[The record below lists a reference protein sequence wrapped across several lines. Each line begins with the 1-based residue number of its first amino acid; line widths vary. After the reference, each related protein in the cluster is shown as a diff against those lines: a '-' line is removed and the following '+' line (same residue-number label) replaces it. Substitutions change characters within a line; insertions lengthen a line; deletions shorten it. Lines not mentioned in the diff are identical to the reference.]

1 MSEIVVAVLLVLG
14 AGFILLA
21 GVGLVRMPDI
31 FLRMSCNAKS
41 ATLGIG
47 LLLLALA
54 VHFKQMDVSGR
65 ALATIGFIILT
76 TPVASHRIGRVA
88 YLDGAPLWE
97 GTIADEMRG
106 RHEPESPA
114 AEVETKVGKDSD

>member
-1 MSEIVVAVLLVLG
+1 MNDVIVAVLLVLG
-14 AGFILLA
+14 AAFILLA

-31 FLRMSCNAKS
+31 FLRMTCNAKS
-41 ATLGIG
+41 STLGIG

-54 VHFKQMDVSGR
+54 VHFSQLDVSGR

-88 YLDGAPLWE
+88 YLDGAELWE
-97 GTIADEMRG
+97 GTAIDEMRG
-106 RHEPESPA
+106 KFEPG
-114 AEVETKVGKDSD
+114 KVSEQGRSE

>member
-1 MSEIVVAVLLVLG
+1 MSEILVSILLVLG
-14 AGFILLA
+14 AAFILVSA
-21 GVGLVRMPDI
+21 IGLVRMPDI
-31 FLRMSCNAKS
+31 FLRMSCNAKAS
-41 ATLGIG
+41 TLGIG

-54 VHFKQMDVSGR
+54 THFGEMDLSGR

-97 GTIADEMRG
+97 GTIIDEMRG
-106 RHEPESPA
+106 RYGFGESLA
-114 AEVETKVGKDSD
+114 KGKKDKV